1 MTIYFCC
8 CQFPYVFDIVLL
20 IVIYVLQVHIFSL
33 YDISFLT
40 EPCTSANSLITWLML
55 TDHIIF
61 SVVMDFLFET
71 DSVSSFRKWCK
82 IVTNEVII
90 NRVTQQFR
98 AVILRYNQLRL

>member
-1 MTIYFCC
+1 M
-8 CQFPYVFDIVLL
+8 FDIVLL
-20 IVIYVLQVHIFSL
+20 IVLYVLQVHIFSL
-33 YDISFLT
+33 NDIIFLT
-40 EPCTSANSLITWLML
+40 EPCIFVNSLIIWLML

-61 SVVMDFLFET
+61 SVVVDFFFET
-71 DSVSSFRKWCK
+71 DSMSSFRKWCK

>member
-1 MTIYFCC
+1 
-8 CQFPYVFDIVLL
+8 
-20 IVIYVLQVHIFSL
+20 
-33 YDISFLT
+33 
-40 EPCTSANSLITWLML
+40 ML

-61 SVVMDFLFET
+61 SVVVDFFFET
-71 DSVSSFRKWCK
+71 DSMSSFRKWCK